1 MEKIQINKDAF
12 VGVHNIDGIE
22 CRILIVF
29 PDLRLY
35 AWRLD
40 KPELVVFGLKEKE
53 EFDINPEDAG
63 FHLDNNGIWVK
74 PNGDS
79 VVVFYNNLSP
89 EIKQIDHVFEKY
101 FPVEH
106 EKHNRLME
114 EISDKYGYRVGETE
128 EEWVKKTS
136 R

>member
-1 MEKIQINKDAF
+1 MQKIEIDKDAF

-35 AWRLD
+35 AWCLD
-40 KPELVVFGLKEKE
+40 EPELIVLGLRERE
-53 EFDINPEDAG
+53 EFDFNPEDAG

-79 VVVFYNNLSP
+79 VVIFYNNLSP
-89 EIKQIDHVFEKY
+89 TPDQLDHVFEKY
-101 FPVEH
+101 FPAEY
-106 EKHNRLME
+106 EKHNQLMK
-114 EISDKYGYRVGETE
+114 EISDKHGYWVDETE
-128 EEWVKKTS
+128 EERIKS
-136 R
+136 I

>member
-1 MEKIQINKDAF
+1 MQKIEIDKDAF
-12 VGVHNIDGIE
+12 VGVQNIDGIE

-40 KPELVVFGLKEKE
+40 KPELVVFGLTEKE

-79 VVVFYNNLSP
+79 VVVFYNNPSP
-89 EIKQIDHVFEKY
+89 TLNQLEHVSERY
-101 FPVEH
+101 FPGEL
-106 EKHNRLME
+106 RLICE
-114 EISDKYGYRVGETE
+114 QQEFNPES
-128 EEWVKKTS
+128 
-136 R
+136 